1 MPIRPHLG
9 ELVYEPELL
18 RAMGQ
23 AYESVCRE
31 LSLNSDRVDRATTM
45 VAATIIWAVNQG
57 ETDSAKLHEAALGT
71 FQRRTG

>member
-18 RAMGQ
+18 RAMGE
-23 AYESVCRE
+23 AYESACRK
-31 LSLNSDRVDRATTM
+31 LSLNSDRVDPATTM
-45 VAATIIWAVNQG
+45 VAGIIIWAANQG
-57 ETDSAKLHEAALGT
+57 ETDPVKIHEAVFRS